1 MRAERFPLGASAT
14 LEELERDPHPLLARL
29 REREPVSWVSALECW
44 LVTRHDL
51 TLRVMRDAATF
62 TVDDPR
68 FSTGQV
74 VGPSM
79 LTLDG
84 DAHARHRD
92 PFARA
97 FGLAKVRARFTELV
111 GAETD
116 RLIDEIEADRRADLR
131 VALCGPLSVAAVAHA
146 LGLAA
151 ADAGEVLAWYA
162 AIVEAVTNVT
172 AGGGVTEEGR
182 RAFAALRSSIER
194 TLDADDGSLLA
205 SVAGDGL
212 GRDEVVSNAAVL
224 MFGGIE
230 TTDGMISNLLLHLLE
245 HPEQRELVAA
255 DRDLLANAVDESLR
269 LEPAAAVIDRYATA
283 DTRLGGASIRA
294 RELVRVSIAG
304 ANRDPRVFDRPDS
317 FDVRRRGVRRHIAF
331 AHGPHV
337 CVGIHLARLEATAA
351 VERLFAR
358 LPGLRLDPRRPTAPR
373 GLVFRKP
380 PTLDVVWDAA

>member
-1 MRAERFPLGASAT
+1 
-14 LEELERDPHPLLARL
+14 
-29 REREPVSWVSALECW
+29 
-44 LVTRHDL
+44 
-51 TLRVMRDAATF
+51 MRDAATF

-84 DAHARHRD
+84 PEHARHRD

-97 FGLAKVRARFTELV
+97 FGLADVRARFTALV
-111 GAETD
+111 AAETD
-116 RLIDEIEADRRADLR
+116 RLIDAIEPDGGADLR
-131 VALCGPLSVAAVAHA
+131 VALTGPLSVAAVAHA

-151 ADAGEVLAWYA
+151 TDAAEVLAWYA

-172 AGGGVTEEGR
+172 AGGDVTDEGR
-182 RAFAALRSSIER
+182 HAFGELRASIEQVLEHDPGR
-194 TLDADDGSLLA
+194 SLLA
-205 SVAGDGL
+205 AAAGDDGRL

-245 HPEQRELVAA
+245 HPAQRELVEQHPDLVA
-255 DRDLLANAVDESLR
+255 DAIEESLR
-269 LEPAAAVIDRYATA
+269 LEPAAAVIDRYATE
-283 DTRLGGASIRA
+283 DVRLGGASIGA

-304 ANRDPRVFDRPDS
+304 ANRDPRVFVEPDR
-317 FDVRRRGVRRHIAF
+317 FDIRRRGVRRHIAF

-337 CVGIHLARLEATAA
+337 CIGIHLARLEATAV
-351 VERLFAR
+351 VERVLAR
-358 LPGLRLDPRRPTAPR
+358 LPRLRLDPARPTAPR

-380 PTLDVVWDAA
+380 PALHVVWGSA